1 MSADLDLKLTH
12 IFDAARALRG
22 ATASFHETADERA
35 RVEALGRAVDL
46 ADALEDEDE
55 RGERLMRC
63 GDLLGEIGGPAALTL
78 LVRLLDDEDPGVRV
92 SAGEALLDLGHS
104 RYAEVARVF
113 EKTIE
118 EGKRTAALAEIPYL
132 LAEIGEPGGVKLC
145 TKLLKHGEPDVVG
158 AAIEALASLGDTNAI
173 KDIEKL
179 RNDKRPVPQ
188 EEELDSGEFTVGE
201 LAADAIEHLRSL
213 RG

>member
-1 MSADLDLKLTH
+1 MLAMGSSSG
-12 IFDAARALRG
+12 ALC
-22 ATASFHETADERA
+22 ETEEERA
-35 RVEALGRAVDL
+35 GFAPLGRAVDMT
-46 ADALEDEDE
+46 DAHEKSDE
-55 RGERLMRC
+55 RGEGLMRC
-63 GDLLGEIGGPAALTL
+63 GDLLGDIVGPAALTL

-104 RYAEVARVF
+104 RYAEVARAF

-145 TKLLKHGEPDVVG
+145 TKLLKHAEPDVVG

-201 LAADAIEHLRSL
+201 LAADAIDHLRSL

>member
-1 MSADLDLKLTH
+1 MSTELDQKLDAVF
-12 IFDAARALRG
+12 IAARALRG
-22 ATASFHETADERA
+22 AIAAFHESGDERG
-35 RVEALGRAVDL
+35 RVEALGRAVDR
-46 ADALEDEDE
+46 ADGLQDEDE
-55 RGERLMRC
+55 RGEQLMRA
-63 GDLLGEIGGPAALTL
+63 GDLLGEIGGPVAVGH

-92 SAGEALLDLGHS
+92 SAGEALLELGHA

-113 EKTIE
+113 EKAID
-118 EGKRTAALAEIPYL
+118 EGTRTAALAEIPYL

-145 TKLLKHGEPDVVG
+145 AKLLRHAEPDVVG
-158 AAIEALASLGDTNAI
+158 AAIEALASLGDPSAI

-179 RNDKRPVPQ
+179 KNDKRPVPQ

-201 LAADAIEHLRSL
+201 LAADAVEHLRSL

>member
-1 MSADLDLKLTH
+1 VS
-12 IFDAARALRG
+12 RR
-22 ATASFHETADERA
+22 
-35 RVEALGRAVDL
+35 
-46 ADALEDEDE
+46 
-55 RGERLMRC
+55 
-63 GDLLGEIGGPAALTL
+63 
-78 LVRLLDDEDPGVRV
+78 RV

-145 TKLLKHGEPDVVG
+145 TKLLKHAEPDVVG

>member
-1 MSADLDLKLTH
+1 MSADLDKKLDQ
-12 IFDAARALRG
+12 IFASARALRA
-22 ATASFHETADERA
+22 ATDVFANAADERA
-35 RVEALGRAVDL
+35 RVEALSRAVEV
-46 ADALEDEDE
+46 ADRLEDEEE
-55 RGERLMRC
+55 RAERLMRA
-63 GDLLGEIGGPAALTL
+63 GDLLGEIGGPTALDV
-78 LVRLLDDEDPGVRV
+78 LVRLLNDEDPGVRV

-104 RYAEVARVF
+104 RYAEVAKAF
-113 EKTIE
+113 EVTIE
-118 EGKRTAALAEIPYL
+118 RGDRVNALTEIPYL

-145 TKLLKHGEPDVVG
+145 VRLLRHAEPDIVG
-158 AAIEALASLGDTNAI
+158 AAIEALASLGDPSAI

-179 RNDKRPVPQ
+179 RDDKRAVPQ